1 MGTQKMS
8 EKLAASIA
16 IPLKM
21 ITVLW
26 SIHIVQWF
34 LGLKLGFLGVFP
46 QKVFGLKGIFFSPL
60 IHGDFGH
67 LLSNTPP
74 LFVLTGLLI
83 FFYRKVAL
91 RSFTMI
97 YFLTGTAVWL
107 FGRPV
112 FHIGA
117 SGVIYGLVAFVF
129 WSGIFRR
136 NFKSIALALLV
147 VFYYGSMFM
156 GVLPGQE
163 GISWESHL
171 LGGLVGI
178 FVAWWYKEEIEK
190 DEEKKTYSW
199 ETEPELP
206 PRPFFENDLFEKTKV
221 EREKERQARERTD
234 WF

>member
-1 MGTQKMS
+1 MGTNKISDRLIDSLSLPFKMV
-8 EKLAASIA
+8 A
-16 IPLKM
+16 
-21 ITVLW
+21 TLW
-26 SIHIVQWF
+26 GIQVFQWL

-46 QKVFGLKGIFFSPL
+46 QKIFGLKGILFSPL

-74 LFVLTGLLI
+74 LFVLSALI
-83 FFYRKVAL
+83 LFFYKKVAI
-91 RSFTMI
+91 RSFAMI
-97 YFLTGTAVWL
+97 YFLTGLAVWL

-147 VFYYGSMFM
+147 VFYYGSMVL

-178 FVAWWYKEEIEK
+178 FVAWWYKETIEK
-190 DEEKKTYSW
+190 DEERETYSW
-199 ETEPELP
+199 EAEPELP
-206 PRPFFENDLFEKTKV
+206 PRPFFEHDLFEKTKA
-221 EREKERQARERTD
+221 EREKEQQAQNRTD

>member
-1 MGTQKMS
+1 MGNNKMS
-8 EKLAASIA
+8 EKFVESLSV
-16 IPLKM
+16 PFKM
-21 ITVLW
+21 IAVLW
-26 SIHIVQWF
+26 SIHVVQWF

-46 QKVFGLKGIFFSPL
+46 LKAFGLKGILFSPL

-74 LFVLTGLLI
+74 LFVLTALLI

-91 RSFTMI
+91 RSFAMI
-97 YFLTGTAVWL
+97 YFLTGLAVWL

-171 LGGLVGI
+171 LGGLMGI

-190 DEEKKTYSW
+190 DEVKKTYSW

-206 PRPFFENDLFEKTKV
+206 PEPFFENDLFEKTKM
-221 EREKERQARERTD
+221 EREREREARRTD